1 MKSLFPGNK
10 KLASRRAR
18 RSLPSPMQKPQR
30 RLPAARVSLSQM
42 IEDLHNYKA
51 ELDIQ
56 NQALRYSQSA
66 AEGASE
72 RFLTL
77 FSSVPLAVMVVDER
91 GMVLES
97 NATALRLLRPQES
110 DRPLNFLLPLIST
123 EHITRVQQTLAS
135 AKASGSQETSEVV
148 FRCGA
153 NAFFTGD
160 LHVARIENNAD
171 ELAHFICAIID
182 QSPLLAQRQALQI
195 STQEL
200 QKRNQE
206 LQQSQNRLASIIN
219 SSLDV
224 IICVDG
230 AQRITI
236 FNPSAE
242 RLFECP
248 AKQAVGSPVERFLP
262 GISHRLPA
270 NPTVSHVQLGEVTGL
285 KTGGDDVALDVSV
298 SFEHQTEGETIT
310 FFAHDLTRHK
320 GMEAH
325 RQALEAQLRE
335 SQKMQAIGTM
345 AGGIA
350 HDFNNIISA
359 ILGNVELAREDIA
372 LKSPAFVSLGEIDKA
387 ARRARNLVRQILTF
401 SRNETPK
408 LGLIQLADV
417 VREAVH
423 LIKVGLPPLVELT
436 LQIDP
441 QTPAVL
447 ADATQIEQALLNLCV
462 NAIHAIGEQ
471 RGAISIEL
479 GYKLGD
485 QPERRGG
492 ARGHHVRLVVRD
504 TGCGIEPE
512 TQLHVFEPFFT
523 TKQVGQG
530 TGLGLAVVH
539 GIMRTHQGSVD
550 VTSAPGCGS
559 VFTLYFPVPDASVA
573 AVTTSNRPAVSPSA
587 AQGSTQTVADQG
599 GGRHVMYVDDDSALV
614 FLVERVLK
622 RKGFRVTAFTDPHL
636 AAEALR
642 ANAQAFDL
650 LVTDYNMPGYCG
662 IELLQEAQRI
672 RSDLPV
678 ALTSGYITAEIE
690 HSALQA
696 GASALI
702 YKPNDVTE
710 LAQTL
715 LQLLV
720 PKVADAAAPSSP

>member
-1 MKSLFPGNK
+1 MKSHFFGNQK
-10 KLASRRAR
+10 PNSRRAR
-18 RSLPSPMQKPQR
+18 RSLQSLPQQQQR
-30 RLPAARVSLSQM
+30 GQPVTGVSLSQM
-42 IEDLHNYKA
+42 IEDLRNYKA
-51 ELDIQ
+51 ELEIQ
-56 NQALRYSQSA
+56 NKALRYSQAA

-77 FSSVPLAVMVVDER
+77 FSSVPLAVMVVNEN
-91 GMVLES
+91 GQVLES

-110 DRPLNFLLPLIST
+110 DRPLDFLLPLVSA
-123 EHITRVQQTLAS
+123 EHANRVRQALAG
-135 AKASGSQETSEVV
+135 AKETGSHETSEVV
-148 FRCGA
+148 FLCGA
-153 NAFFTGD
+153 NAVFTGD
-160 LHVARIENNAD
+160 LHIARIENGED

-200 QKRNQE
+200 QQRNQE

-219 SSLDV
+219 SSLDAIV
-224 IICVDG
+224 CIDG
-230 AQRITI
+230 AQCITI

-248 AKQAVGSPVERFLP
+248 ASQAVGSPIERFLP
-262 GISHRLPA
+262 GMSQKLPA
-270 NPTVSHVQLGEVTGL
+270 NPTVSHVQLGEITGS
-285 KTGGDDVALDVSV
+285 KTSGDSVALDVSV
-298 SFEHQTEGETIT
+298 SFEHQIEGETIT

-359 ILGNVELAREDIA
+359 ILGNIELARDDTTLNA
-372 LKSPAFVSLGEIDKA
+372 SAFVSLGEIDKA

-401 SRNETPK
+401 SRNEAPK
-408 LGLIQLADV
+408 LSLIQLADV

-423 LIKVGLPPLVELT
+423 LIKIALPPLIDLV

-447 ADATQIEQALLNLCV
+447 ADATQIEQAVLNLCA

-471 RGAISIEL
+471 RGRISIEL

-523 TKQVGQG
+523 TKPVGQG

-550 VTSAPGCGS
+550 VASAPGCGS
-559 VFTLYFPVPDASVA
+559 VFTLYFPVPDAT
-573 AVTTSNRPAVSPSA
+573 AVTATSSNSPTTSA
-587 AQGSTQTVADQG
+587 PVVTASAQFAGNQG
-599 GGRHVMYVDDDSALV
+599 AGRHVMYVDDDAALV
-614 FLVERVLK
+614 FLVERVLR
-622 RKGFRVTAFTDPHL
+622 RKGFEVTTFTDPRQAV
-636 AAEALR
+636 AALQ
-642 ANAQAFDL
+642 AQPASFDL
-650 LVTDYNMPGYCG
+650 LVTDYNMPGYSG
-662 IELLQEAQRI
+662 IELLQEAQLI

-690 HSALQA
+690 RSALQA
-696 GASALI
+696 GARALI

-710 LAQTL
+710 LAETL
-715 LQLLV
+715 LKLL
-720 PKVADAAAPSSP
+720 